1 LAEQRLPRRG
11 LKRTFC
17 NEATN
22 GTLTKTNDQ
31 MNMANA
37 PQTLKN
43 MPTLDFVTQRPSHL
57 LHRAGQEAEELFAR
71 SIGDLGI
78 TARQFVVLSVVA
90 DRENPSQT
98 TVCEVSG
105 IDRSTIADIVRRLV
119 ARGLLARRRTPHD
132 ARMYALRLTAEGMSV
147 LEKANPIAQQV
158 DASLLNGLLPSER
171 EAFVALLENVAVRP
185 DATMTDA

>member
-1 LAEQRLPRRG
+1 M
-11 LKRTFC
+11 
-17 NEATN
+17 EAVN
-22 GTLTKTNDQ
+22 DTLTKPNDQ
-31 MNMANA
+31 MNMTNA
-37 PQTLKN
+37 PQTLKSI
-43 MPTLDFVTQRPSHL
+43 PTLDFVTKSPSHL

-158 DASLLNGLLPSER
+158 DTSLLNGLLPSER
-171 EAFVALLENVAVRP
+171 EDFVALLEKVAVRP